1 LAIAKLNSKKAAEVK
16 KAIAHNPSC
25 VNKRN
30 QNTCKYP
37 TSSNQRIS
45 AARCEAK
52 SNNSHKPSSSKNTL
66 KVRFIKL
73 LILD

>member
-1 LAIAKLNSKKAAEVK
+1 LAIAKLNSKKPAEVK

-25 VNKRN
+25 DNKRN

-45 AARCEAK
+45 ATSCEAK
-52 SNNSHKPSSSKNTL
+52 SNNSHKPSSSTNTP
-66 KVRFIKL
+66 KVRFML